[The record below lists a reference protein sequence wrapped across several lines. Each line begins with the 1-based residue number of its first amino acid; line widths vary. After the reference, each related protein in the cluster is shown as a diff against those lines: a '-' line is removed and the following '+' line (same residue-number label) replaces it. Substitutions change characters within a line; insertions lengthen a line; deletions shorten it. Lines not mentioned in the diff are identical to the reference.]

1 MNVSIISFTNKGQK
15 LAGRIAKCL
24 READYEATAYHKKP
38 VYEWT
43 EKQFI
48 KKNAII
54 FVGATG
60 IAVRAIAPWVKDKLT
75 DPPVLVVD
83 ELGHYVIPIL
93 SGHIGGANEL
103 AKEVSQM
110 INATPV
116 ITTATDIN
124 MKFAID
130 VFAKKNNFVIAN
142 REGIAAVSSKQ
153 LSGEVITLYAS
164 KKHLDKKRVP
174 DGVVYTDNPE
184 MADVIIAPD
193 HEIKECNALLLLR
206 PRIYVI
212 GIGCKKGK
220 NYEDIDYFIK
230 NNLKSA
236 GIELSSVC
244 AITSIDVKE
253 HEKGLVDFA
262 HANEIP
268 FITFDKNELAQTEG
282 EFDASEFVL
291 QNVGVDNVCERAA
304 IHGAGEG
311 AYLLQH
317 KIAYE
322 GMTMAIGVRNW
333 HAVFYNGD

>member
-54 FVGATG
+54 FVGAAG
-60 IAVRAIAPWVKDKLT
+60 IAVRAIAPWVKDKLS

-83 ELGHYVIPIL
+83 ELGQYVIPIL

-142 REGIAAVSSKQ
+142 GI
-153 LSGEVITLYAS
+153 
-164 KKHLDKKRVP
+164 
-174 DGVVYTDNPE
+174 VYTDKPE

-220 NYEDIDYFIK
+220 SYEDIDYFIR

-236 GIELSSVC
+236 GIDISSVC

-304 IHGAGEG
+304 IHGAGDG

-322 GMTMAIGVRNW
+322 GMTMAIGVRDW